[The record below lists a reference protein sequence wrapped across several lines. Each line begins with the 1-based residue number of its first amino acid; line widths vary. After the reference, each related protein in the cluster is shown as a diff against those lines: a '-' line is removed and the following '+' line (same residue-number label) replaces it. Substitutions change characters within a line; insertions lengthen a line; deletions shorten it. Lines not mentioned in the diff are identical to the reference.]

1 MGQRKFLMATALVA
15 IVAAA
20 CSGSTPTPVATSA
33 APATAAPAS
42 EAPSGSALPASQA
55 PVATIGPGEGE
66 LDLVAWVGY
75 AESGGNVKEY
85 DWVNPFIAKNPDCA
99 KVNVKTADTSDDMY
113 TLMAQGHGVY
123 DGVSASGDA
132 SNRLIDRAE
141 VAPIDPALI
150 PDFKDLTPFLQSP
163 PNNTVNGFH
172 YGVSHGWGGNT
183 LMYRT
188 DKFATAPTSWASVF
202 EPAQISGYKGKVV
215 TDYAGTI
222 YIADAALYLKTAKPD
237 LKITDPY
244 ELTQD
249 QFDAAI
255 ALLKAQRPYVGK
267 YWAAFS
273 DEIDNFTN
281 GASIVGTTWQYQ
293 TNTLKAAGVPVE
305 AVVPVEGM
313 TGWSDTWMLSRYA
326 KHPNCMLKWMAWM
339 VTPEVQAQVAEYF
352 GEAPANPKACDI
364 LNKGYGSYKIA
375 NFCDAYHVTDQ
386 AFYQAISFWKTP
398 IRDCGDS
405 RGTTC
410 VSYDQWLAAYT
421 DVKG

>member
-1 MGQRKFLMATALVA
+1 MGLRKVLSATAIVA

-20 CSGSTPTPVATSA
+20 CSSA
-33 APATAAPAS
+33 ATTPSATTAPPASQPPAS
-42 EAPSGSALPASQA
+42 EAPASAPASASVA
-55 PVATIGPGEGE
+55 PVASIGPGEGE
-66 LDLVAWVGY
+66 LDIVVWPGY
-75 AESGGNVKEY
+75 AEDGSNVKEY
-85 DWVNPFIAKNPDCA
+85 DWVHPFEAANPDCS
-99 KVNVKTADTSDDMY
+99 KVNVKPADTSDDMY
-113 TLMAQGHGVY
+113 TLMSQGHGLY

-150 PDFKDLTPFLQSP
+150 PNFNDISPFLQSP

-188 DKFATAPTSWASVF
+188 DKFSTAPTSWSAVF
-202 EPAQISGYKGKVV
+202 DPAQMGGYKGKV
-215 TDYAGTI
+215 TAYAGTI
-222 YIADAALYLKTAKPD
+222 YIADAALYLKTTKPE
-237 LKITDPY
+237 LGITDPY

-249 QFDAAI
+249 QFNAAVD
-255 ALLKAQRPYVGK
+255 LLKAQRPFVGK
-267 YWAAFS
+267 YWKSFT

-281 GASIVGTTWQYQ
+281 GASTIGTTWQYQ
-293 TNTLKAAGVPVE
+293 TNTLKAANVPVE
-305 AVVPVEGM
+305 AIVPTEGM

-364 LNKGYGSYKIA
+364 LNKGYGSYQLP

-386 AFYQAISFWKTP
+386 AFYNAISFWKTP

-410 VSYDQWLAAYT
+410 IPYDQWLAAYT
-421 DVKG
+421 AVKG